1 MIHIHPNF
9 PSIIKI
15 EGAHTKQPSFKEF
28 DVAIFQRRFLPVFV
42 LSMLFLSLLI
52 LAGCTSTNQGVDETT
67 LPLENTPTTA
77 PAESPEPVS
86 DRSDIPAEVVFDSDH
101 TSNGLTLNSGGDMD
115 TEIVTVGADQ
125 EQAFRT
131 GNGLALPAEDG
142 NTVEDWYM
150 QFQVDDALIF
160 AGSPTTLV
168 HIAVEYLDEGTDEF
182 NIQYDALSG
191 GVDGSGRFKDSASFT
206 KTGTGE
212 FKTAVFTLDDAHF
225 ANRNN
230 GADFRISDSADG
242 PETIR
247 RVTLTLI
254 LPDTEAIQAS
264 AEPPSSD
271 HAGVIFHNGVIL
283 IMENGET
290 ATAIAVKGEHILAV
304 GGDEE
309 VLAYA
314 GSGTTLIDL
323 EGRTLMPGFVD
334 GHSHNFISVWRDDLE
349 AGQTYLLSRGI
360 TTAAEMFHEESLMQ
374 ELQALD
380 EQGNLRMRISLYP
393 THVDACGGVIG
404 DWYWPDY
411 PPSREPSAML
421 HIPGIKMFN
430 DGGGCN
436 RAAVSFEYL
445 DGGQGDL
452 YFQADELSAMIIEVQ
467 DRGYQVAIHGSGDRA
482 VEVNLDA
489 IEIAL
494 DGGPN
499 TFRHR
504 IEHNS
509 LVRDDM
515 LTRYTEI
522 DVVAMIF
529 GFFPA
534 CFANSPGYATPDVYQ
549 EWEWRW
555 RSLID
560 SNPDVH
566 FAWHADAPPLGDPDP
581 MRHLYGFVTRRDM
594 GDNSKYSGPL
604 LQVDG
609 EVCEPPDWAVD
620 DLLTV
625 EEALPLMTIES
636 AYSVLRDNE
645 IGSLKAGKLSDLII
659 LSDNPLEVDPD
670 AIPDIQ
676 VLMTMVGG
684 KVEHCA
690 EGFQALCP

>member
-1 MIHIHPNF
+1 MSDSHR
-9 PSIIKI
+9 K
-15 EGAHTKQPSFKEF
+15 
-28 DVAIFQRRFLPVFV
+28 FLQALV
-42 LSMLFLSLLI
+42 LSMLFLISLI
-52 LAGCTSTNQGVDETT
+52 LTGCASTNQGMDETT
-67 LPLENTPTTA
+67 FPLENTPTTA
-77 PAESPEPVS
+77 LAESPEPVS

-101 TSNGLTLNSGGDMD
+101 TSNGLTLDSGGDAD
-115 TEIVTVGADQ
+115 VELVTVGSD
-125 EQAFRT
+125 QAFRT
-131 GNGLALPAEDG
+131 GNGQVVSAPD
-142 NTVEDWYM
+142 NNSDPDWYLELG
-150 QFQVDDALIF
+150 VDDDLIY
-160 AGSPTTLV
+160 AGSPTTHV
-168 HIAVEYLDEGTDEF
+168 HIAVEYLDEGTDRF

-191 GVDGSGRFKDSASFT
+191 GEDGSGRFKESDLVVT

-212 FKTAVFTLDDAHF
+212 FKTAVFTFDDANF
-225 ANRNN
+225 ANRVN
-230 GADFRISDSADG
+230 GTDFRISDLADG

-254 LPDTEAIQAS
+254 LPDAEAVQAS
-264 AEPPSSD
+264 AEPPSGDQAS
-271 HAGVIFHNGVIL
+271 VIFHNGVIL
-283 IMENGET
+283 TLENRET
-290 ATAIAVKGEHILAV
+290 AAAIAVTGERIMAA
-304 GGDEE
+304 GSDEE

-360 TTAAEMFHEESLMQ
+360 TTAAEIFHEESLMQ
-374 ELQALD
+374 EFQALD
-380 EQGNLRMRISLYP
+380 EQGKLRMRISLYP

-411 PPSREPSAML
+411 PPSREPGAML
-421 HIPGIKMFN
+421 QIPGIKMFN
-430 DGGGCN
+430 DGGACN
-436 RAAVSFEYL
+436 RAAVSFEYEN
-445 DGGQGDL
+445 GGHGDL

-467 DRGYQVAIHGSGDRA
+467 DRGYQVVIHGSGDRA

-494 DGGPN
+494 GGGPN
-499 TFRHR
+499 IFRHR

-515 LTRYTEI
+515 LTRYTKV

-529 GFFPA
+529 GSFPA
-534 CFANSPGYATPDVYQ
+534 CFFSGPGYVTPDSYQ

-594 GDNSKYSGPL
+594 GDNSEYSGPL
-604 LQVDG
+604 LQGDG
-609 EVCEPPDWAVD
+609 EVCEPPDWAID

-636 AYSVLRDNE
+636 AYSVLRDDK
-645 IGSLKAGKLSDLII
+645 IGSLKAGKLADLII

-684 KVEHCA
+684 KVEHC
-690 EGFQALCP
+690 ESGHEALCP